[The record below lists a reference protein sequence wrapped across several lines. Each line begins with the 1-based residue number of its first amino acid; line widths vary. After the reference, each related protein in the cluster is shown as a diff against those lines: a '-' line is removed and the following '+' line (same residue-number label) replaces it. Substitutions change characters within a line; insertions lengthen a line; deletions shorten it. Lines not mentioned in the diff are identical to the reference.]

1 MQSSPSPTCIVKSR
15 SLAATES
22 LALYNI
28 LFFFGW
34 YLLSNESVPAAPSVE
49 PACDPAAIS
58 LVCSYCWLL
67 LIAQVF
73 PPC

>member
-1 MQSSPSPTCIVKSR
+1 MHCQISFLLV
-15 SLAATES
+15 AATES
-22 LALYNI
+22 LALYNM
-28 LFFFGW
+28 LLLFGW
-34 YLLSNESVPAAPSVE
+34 YLVSNESVPAALSAE

-73 PPC
+73 PSR